1 MATDQD
7 LSQRE
12 QMSISGSALAEAPW
26 VPALVTGGVI
36 TAADLGLHVLHG
48 HLNLAI
54 LSGSVSAG
62 AAVLIVVAA
71 AGAVWRARSGRASLW
86 ARNYPWKFAV
96 LPALA
101 AAAIA
106 LVLTVVTGG
115 GVFHGIFSAL
125 WHGGAVYGL
134 TGAAAMLGKSRKPRS
149 S

>member
-1 MATDQD
+1 MSTDQD
-7 LSQRE
+7 LSPRE
-12 QMSISGSALAEAPW
+12 QMSISGSVLTEAPW
-26 VPALVTGGVI
+26 VPAMVTGGAVA
-36 TAADLGLHVLHG
+36 AADLGLQVIHG
-48 HLNLAI
+48 HIGLAAM
-54 LSGSVSAG
+54 SGSVSAG

-86 ARNYPWKFAV
+86 ARNNPWRFAI

-115 GVFHGIFSAL
+115 GVFHGIFSGL

-134 TGAAAMLGKSRKPRS
+134 TGGIGTLGKGRKRQA
-149 S
+149 

>member
-12 QMSISGSALAEAPW
+12 QMSISGSALAAAPW
-26 VPALVTGGVI
+26 VPALAAGGAVA
-36 TAADLGLHVLHG
+36 AADIGLHVLHG

-54 LSGSVSAG
+54 MSGSISAG

-86 ARNYPWKFAV
+86 ARNNPWRFAV
-96 LPALA
+96 LPAVA

-115 GVFHGIFSAL
+115 GVFHGVFSAL

-134 TGAAAMLGKSRKPRS
+134 TGGIGAMGKGRKHS
-149 S
+149 A

>member
-1 MATDQD
+1 MATEQD
-7 LSQRE
+7 LSRRE
-12 QMSISGSALAEAPW
+12 QMSISGSVLAEAPW
-26 VPALVTGGVI
+26 VPALATGGVI
-36 TAADLGLHVLHG
+36 AAADLGLHVLHG

-86 ARNYPWKFAV
+86 ARNFPWKFAV
-96 LPALA
+96 LPALTA
-101 AAAIA
+101 AVIA

-115 GVFHGIFSAL
+115 GVFHGVFSAV
-125 WHGGAVYGL
+125 WHGAAVYGL
-134 TGAAAMLGKSRKPRS
+134 TGGIGTLGKSRKPRS